1 MQLRSFSLPA
11 PTIGT
16 YYRVLCAFVIGVAL
30 LQSQAQLL
38 PWWALILGAS
48 LSAITLKLKPSVCRI
63 SAQIALFSL
72 IGMAWAQWHA
82 QTRLAQRLPVELYGQ
97 IADLEGQIVSI
108 AQPTQFGQR
117 FILQPTQAISAL
129 QWWPDQ
135 IQITVNDK
143 TKRFQVGDRWRFQA
157 KLRPVRGQVNPSSFD
172 LESWFL
178 QHNIAALATA
188 RQFQLLTSQAQ
199 TQLDWRVQ
207 LEVWRSHLLA
217 KIERQLGEHPYAG
230 IIKALAIGEQ
240 SQISSEQWWRF
251 SQTGVTHL
259 VSISGLHI
267 TMLASLV
274 AGLTH
279 LIWQGCPRLI
289 NLISAPKAA
298 ILAGVCAASAYF
310 AISGMAIPSQR
321 TIIMLSIFS
330 IALWHHR
337 KVPISLVW
345 LLAISAVV
353 VVDPFAVLSIG
364 FWLSFLCVGFLL
376 WVCANRVQAISW
388 WRAWL
393 LSQWGISLGL
403 LPLLFAIFGQFP
415 LVSPIA
421 NAFAIPLISLLITPL
436 ALLGVIEPTGQL
448 LWLAAELMAWCDY
461 ALAWCLQLPLAT
473 WQHPPPPLWMLPT
486 ALIGVLLVLLPVGFA
501 ARYLG
506 WLLLCP
512 TLLFRPE
519 PLQTGQFRAVV
530 LDVGQGLAVLVQTQN
545 YALLFDT
552 GTIGNAERVIL
563 PSLRHFDLA
572 KLDSLVLSHNDNDH
586 MGGAQILLQRWPIEH
601 VRHSL
606 PSEHSIFQDVSA
618 PRSSQNCLAG
628 QYWHKDAVKFQI
640 LWPPP
645 DYHPDNDNAKSCV
658 LRISTPQ
665 HSLLITADI
674 SKREEAML
682 LARGQLAP
690 SEVLIAPH
698 HGSKSASSQDMI
710 NAVSPKYAVFSAG
723 FMNRFGHP
731 RSEVLERYRSAGAQ
745 TLITSHSGALHFDF
759 KSPLQINSQRQMAP
773 RYWYTTPHQPD

>member
-1 MQLRSFSLPA
+1 MQLRSFQIAA

-38 PWWALILGAS
+38 PWWVLILGAS
-48 LSAITLKLKPSVCRI
+48 LAAITLRLKPSASKI
-63 SAQIALFSL
+63 TAQIALCTIL
-72 IGMAWAQWHA
+72 GMAWAQWHA
-82 QTRLAQRLPVELYGQ
+82 QARLAQRLPVELYGQ

-108 AQPTQFGQR
+108 PQHTQFGQR
-117 FILQPTQAISAL
+117 FILEPTQAISEQ
-129 QWWPDQ
+129 QWWPEQ

-143 TKRFQVGDRWRFQA
+143 NGQFEVGELWRFQA
-157 KLRPVRGQVNPSSFD
+157 KLRPVRGQVNPSGFD

-178 QHNIAALATA
+178 QQNVAALATA
-188 RQFQLLTSQAQ
+188 RQYQRLESQ
-199 TQLDWRVQ
+199 TQTSLNWRIQ
-207 LEVWRSHLLA
+207 LEVWRSHLLS
-217 KIERQLGEHPYAG
+217 KIERQLGDHPYAG

-240 SQISSEQWWRF
+240 SQISTEQWWRF

-267 TMLASLV
+267 TMLAGLV

-279 LIWQGCPRLI
+279 LIWRGYPRLI

-310 AISGMAIPSQR
+310 TISGMAIPSQR

-337 KVPISLVW
+337 KVPLSLVW
-345 LLAISAVV
+345 LLAMSTVLI
-353 VVDPFAVLSIG
+353 VDPFAVLSIG

-376 WVCANRVQAISW
+376 WVCANRIQVLSW

-436 ALLGVIEPTGQL
+436 ALLGVVEPTGPL
-448 LWLAAELMAWCDY
+448 LWLAAELMRWCDQ
-461 ALAWCLQLPLAT
+461 ALYWCLQLPLAT
-473 WQHPPPPLWMLPT
+473 WQHAPPPLWMLPM
-486 ALIGVLLVLLPVGFA
+486 ALMGVLLVLLPAGFA
-501 ARYLG
+501 ARYIG
-506 WLLLCP
+506 WLLLAP

-519 PLQTGQFRAVV
+519 PLQPGQFRAVV
-530 LDVGQGLAVLVQTQN
+530 LDVGQGLAVLVQTPS
-545 YALLFDT
+545 YTLLFDT
-552 GTIGNAERVIL
+552 GTVGNVERVIL
-563 PSLRHFDLA
+563 PALRHFDLA
-572 KLDSLVLSHNDNDH
+572 KLDNLLLSHNDNDH
-586 MGGAQILLQRWPIEH
+586 IGGAQILLQRLPIAH
-601 VRHSL
+601 ISHSL
-606 PSEHSIFQDVSA
+606 PSEHPIFTDVSA
-618 PRSSQNCLAG
+618 PRSIQQCHTG
-628 QYWHKDAVKFQI
+628 QYWRKDEVEFQI

-645 DYHPDNDNAKSCV
+645 NYQSDNDNAKSCV
-658 LRISTPQ
+658 LRISTSQ
-665 HSLLITADI
+665 HSLLITSDI

-682 LARGQLAP
+682 LASGQFEP
-690 SEVLIAPH
+690 SDVLIAPH

-710 NAVSPKYAVFSAG
+710 NAVSPRYAVFSAG
-723 FMNRFGHP
+723 FMNRFAHP
-731 RSEVLERYRSAGAQ
+731 RTEVLERYHSAGAQ

-759 KSPLQINSQRQMAP
+759 KSSLQVTSQRQISP